1 MQVKRKY
8 SDRRRNQRRDRRRDL
23 AFEPDQDK
31 RHGNRRCDPRR
42 RNVRLNVSFEIL
54 LSDKNGKTINASA
67 SGVYFEVA
75 IKDMEVFSPGAT
87 IPLQINTVTNTP
99 ESRERKLKLG
109 ARGTVIRNC
118 IIENPDYENSLGV
131 ALEFTGEFNIVEE
144 SDSLSRV
151 SSPPQITYHPP
162 HGSSGRPVISM

>member
-1 MQVKRKY
+1 MQVKKKY
-8 SDRRRNQRRDRRRDL
+8 SDRRRNRRRDRRRDP
-23 AFEPDQDK
+23 AFDSYQDK
-31 RHGNRRCDPRR
+31 RHGDRRCDPRR

-54 LSDKNGKTINASA
+54 LPDRNGKTINVSA

-75 IKDMEVFSPGAT
+75 MKDMEAFSPGAT
-87 IPLQINTVTNTP
+87 IPLQINTVTNTI

-131 ALEFTGEFNIVEE
+131 ALEFTGEYNIVE
-144 SDSLSRV
+144 DSW
-151 SSPPQITYHPP
+151 
-162 HGSSGRPVISM
+162 